1 MKKIAKV
8 LLSRIVIVGVLIL
21 LQAAFLVVA
30 IWRLSEEFVY
40 LQPIL
45 IVLSGLCAVWVIS
58 KDDNPAYKIPWIL
71 IVMALPIFGG
81 LFYVLFG
88 NNKVPRA
95 LRGRVSEIYDKTKD
109 ELIANRV
116 VTEEI
121 ESLSKHTAK
130 QSLYISN
137 NSFYPVYKNTETCYL
152 SPGERMFEKLVEELE
167 KAQHFIFME
176 YFIVQAG
183 VMWDTVLEIL
193 ERKAAQGV
201 DVRMLYDDVGSLVTL
216 PSGYYKELRKKGIKC
231 YAFNKFRPRLQMQMN
246 NRDHRK
252 ITVIDG
258 YVGFTGGINLADEY
272 INGYEK
278 HGHWKDASIML
289 KGEAVW
295 NLTVMFLQFWQ
306 YETKKGE
313 EFSQFR
319 PERYMP
325 APCESDGYVQ
335 PYADSPMDD
344 EIVGEQVY
352 LNIINNA
359 TEYVYI
365 NTPYL
370 IVDNEVVTA
379 LNLAAKSGIDVRIVT
394 PHVPDK
400 WYVHMVTRSYY
411 KQLLEAGVKI
421 YEYTPGFIHSK
432 TFVADDKVAV
442 VGTTNLDF
450 RSLYLHFECGVWMYR
465 SKAVLQLKR
474 DFLQTLECCEQM
486 TMKKYNAIPLYKRM
500 FAAVLR
506 VFSPLM

>member
-1 MKKIAKV
+1 
-8 LLSRIVIVGVLIL
+8 
-21 LQAAFLVVA
+21 
-30 IWRLSEEFVY
+30 
-40 LQPIL
+40 
-45 IVLSGLCAVWVIS
+45 
-58 KDDNPAYKIPWIL
+58 
-71 IVMALPIFGG
+71 
-81 LFYVLFG
+81 
-88 NNKVPRA
+88 
-95 LRGRVSEIYDKTKD
+95 
-109 ELIANRV
+109 
-116 VTEEI
+116 
-121 ESLSKHTAK
+121 
-130 QSLYISN
+130 
-137 NSFYPVYKNTETCYL
+137 
-152 SPGERMFEKLVEELE
+152 
-167 KAQHFIFME
+167 
-176 YFIVQAG
+176 
-183 VMWDTVLEIL
+183 
-193 ERKAAQGV
+193 
-201 DVRMLYDDVGSLVTL
+201 
-216 PSGYYKELRKKGIKC
+216 
-231 YAFNKFRPRLQMQMN
+231 
-246 NRDHRK
+246 
-252 ITVIDG
+252 
-258 YVGFTGGINLADEY
+258 
-272 INGYEK
+272 
-278 HGHWKDASIML
+278 ML

-465 SKAVLQLKR
+465 SKAVLQLKK